1 MTSDSKINLYVHV
14 VLMFALNEL
23 LKNEL
28 LFKPILHTCE
38 ILYRTFHNN
47 HFTVYLFM
55 FHHGQNGRGFAH
67 YKAVILWEWKKHE
80 IRYLIQISNKLK

>member
-1 MTSDSKINLYVHV
+1 MSYWKMNYFLSQYCT
-14 VLMFALNEL
+14 
-23 LKNEL
+23 
-28 LFKPILHTCE
+28 
-38 ILYRTFHNN
+38 LYRTFHNN

-80 IRYLIQISNKLK
+80 IRYLIQISNKLKW